1 MKTLTKITVHD
12 YKSGKNI
19 GACKMVKYA
28 EYDTKHPQPADPGA
42 VLAGDWLTPE
52 PWAVCTCRP
61 KRRFGLRKLDHLLL
75 KNPPGMGGSANARG
89 GQRVWMRALKPN
101 PPASQ

>member
-42 VLAGDWLTPE
+42 VLAGDWLTP
-52 PWAVCTCRP
+52 
-61 KRRFGLRKLDHLLL
+61 
-75 KNPPGMGGSANARG
+75 
-89 GQRVWMRALKPN
+89 
-101 PPASQ
+101 

>member
-1 MKTLTKITVHD
+1 MKRLTKITVHD
-12 YKSGKNI
+12 YKSGKTI

-52 PWAVCTCRP
+52 A
-61 KRRFGLRKLDHLLL
+61 LDRLHLPA
-75 KNPPGMGGSANARG
+75 KTT
-89 GQRVWMRALKPN
+89 VWFEEV
-101 PPASQ
+101 

>member
-52 PWAVCTCRP
+52 ALGR
-61 KRRFGLRKLDHLLL
+61 LHLPA
-75 KNPPGMGGSANARG
+75 KTT
-89 GQRVWMRALKPN
+89 VWFEEA
-101 PPASQ
+101 